1 MSPKTGMSY
10 GRLATIVLAALG
22 GALLLRIVWYVARL
36 PESNC
41 ASKSIGT
48 FWNADRAFKATLL
61 EKNCNAGETL
71 FYSVRIDAYS
81 PPLHGSWFLPGYQL
95 EGDQDWPRSVPA
107 VRWTTPRQLEVEVNT
122 DALVGSITSLVHT
135 SYVVVGTGGRIDP
148 SDDLRVVRKYAPK
161 HLAETAD

>member
-1 MSPKTGMSY
+1 MTY
-10 GRLATIVLAALG
+10 RRLVVTVLALLG

-48 FWNADRAFKATLL
+48 FWSADRAFKATLL
-61 EKNCNAGETL
+61 EKDCNAGETL

-81 PPLHGSWFLPGYQL
+81 PPLHGSWFLPGYVL
-95 EGDQDWPRSVPA
+95 EGDQDWPRTVPA

-122 DALVGSITSLVHT
+122 NALAGSITSLVHT
-135 SYVVVGTGGRIDP
+135 SYVVAGTGGRIDP
-148 SDDLRVVRKYAPK
+148 GDDLRVVRKYAPK
-161 HLAETAD
+161 HPAETAD